1 MVEKMEGSQMGILE
15 KAKLFFFEV
24 GEEYV
29 MKFKIASQATENKLT
44 SRGKKCQEKEDRE
57 DRET

>member
-1 MVEKMEGSQMGILE
+1 MEGSQMGILE

-29 MKFKIASQATENKLT
+29 MKFKIASQATENKLA

-57 DRET
+57 DREK